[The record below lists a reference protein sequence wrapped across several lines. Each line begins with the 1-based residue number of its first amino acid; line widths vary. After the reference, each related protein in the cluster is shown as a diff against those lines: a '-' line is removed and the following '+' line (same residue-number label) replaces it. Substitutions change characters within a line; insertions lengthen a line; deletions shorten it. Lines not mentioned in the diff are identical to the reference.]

1 MVSPLTN
8 PSYLL
13 SPLITSGVGF
23 GLIWLVWR
31 VGPRKRFSIRLFIG
45 LLLTVALWGLLLFGM
60 RSSPDPQRALL
71 WDRGMPVVGLITIVV
86 FYHFTRTYTS
96 NHGQRSIL
104 VASYV
109 GLAVVIALSP
119 TELVIERMRV
129 EYYGY
134 APVIGPAAYAIL
146 MAYPLVGTAAVHNLA
161 KRYRASRSYEERNR
175 LLYLIAGVAFLI
187 VGTFLDALSNLPPV
201 ALWSN
206 LAFCLLC
213 TVAILKYNLLDIP
226 TVARRSL
233 TYILASGVVAI
244 PYVGTLYL
252 LSRTLG
258 TAVRPLWVHV
268 IIVAFIAISLRPLYT
283 WSQRLVDRLFY
294 RDRYDYLKA
303 LERFGSE
310 TQSITNLE
318 QLCSRI
324 VKLVRGALQ
333 TSSACLLL
341 PSEDKTAF
349 VTKSSTGLRNP
360 PSGIVVRDGGLLT
373 RWMRRHGEII
383 SSKDFSTIP
392 ELQNIA
398 RRERQNLEKL
408 RAEMYVPVK
417 SRSGELSGLLILGEK
432 LSQQD
437 YSVEDRRLLSTFSS
451 QIAVSLENARL
462 YTDAVRARENLEV
475 WLNSMSDC
483 VIIVDADQTVQFMN
497 TPAKQR
503 FDGNAGA
510 RCWSILGKTAPCP
523 SCPINKPTNSES
535 ASQHVINIGD
545 REYDVV
551 AAQLVDPDGSRSVIE
566 VFRDI
571 TERQRMETALR
582 QSEEKL
588 RLMFESATQGVI
600 VSDLNGNIVEVNQ
613 SALCMHGYDRKDE
626 VIGRSAFE
634 FIAEKDR
641 TKARR
646 NLKRAIEQD
655 CVNNIEYT
663 LLRKDGTEFDAELSA
678 AVMRDAS
685 GTPIGFV
692 AITQDISERKR
703 AEERERQLQE
713 QLNVSSRLAS
723 IGELAAGVAHEI
735 NNPLTAI
742 LGFSHLLLRKSA
754 DEKVRQDLEAIYSAA
769 ARAAKVVE
777 NLLTFA
783 RHREPQK
790 QYADVNDVVRKT
802 LELRAY
808 ELKTSNIEVITE
820 LAADLPKT
828 MVDFHQIQEVFLN
841 IVLNAEQAVTEA
853 NRGGKL
859 RIKTEETNGCIRISF
874 ADNGP
879 GIPIELLKKVFD
891 PFFSLRRER
900 GGTGLGLSVSHG
912 IVTGHGGR
920 IYAKSRPGKGATF
933 FVELPVTTEN
943 TNEAKFVR

>member
-1 MVSPLTN
+1 MANPLSN
-8 PSYLL
+8 PSYLVP
-13 SPLITSGVGF
+13 PLVVFVS
-23 GLIWLVWR
+23 GLILALLVLR
-31 VGPRKRFSIRLFIG
+31 SARRS
-45 LLLTVALWGLLLFGM
+45 LTKQVFCCLVVSVALTGFVVFGM
-60 RSSPDPQRALL
+60 RSSPDVERAVV
-71 WDRGMPVVGLITIVV
+71 WDRAAFVLAFAV
-86 FYHFTRTYTS
+86 FVFYYHFTIAYS
-96 NHGQRSIL
+96 SVKGQRGVLYGAYSLL
-104 VASYV
+104 VVAAS
-109 GLAVVIALSP
+109 LAPTHLVV
-119 TELVIERMRV
+119 EGMRL
-129 EYYGY
+129 EEYGY
-134 APVIGPAAYAIL
+134 APVPG
-146 MAYPLVGTAAVHNLA
+146 LVTFPMVFMSLFLVAQGISNLV
-161 KRYRASRSYEERNR
+161 KRYKASSSYDERNR
-175 LLYLIAGVAFLI
+175 LLYLIAVAPLLM
-187 VGTFLDALSNLPPV
+187 VGACLDAFSNAPPAGMWA
-201 ALWSN
+201 ALT
-206 LAFCLLC
+206 FCI
-213 TVAILKYNLLDIP
+213 VSSIVILKYHLLDIHIVLRKALAYLIVSAL
-226 TVARRSL
+226 VA
-233 TYILASGVVAI
+233 A
-244 PYVGTLYL
+244 PYVAVL
-252 LSRTLG
+252 LLLG
-258 TAVRPLWVHV
+258 RAFQAQIQHWWIPAGLILVLAVV
-268 IIVAFIAISLRPLYT
+268 LRPLYS
-283 WSQRLVDRLFY
+283 WAQRRVDKLFY
-294 RDRYDYLKA
+294 RDRYDYLAA
-303 LERFGSE
+303 LEQFGSQA
-310 TQSITNLE
+310 QSVTSLEKLGANMLKLIT
-318 QLCSRI
+318 
-324 VKLVRGALQ
+324 GALHVENA
-333 TSSACLLL
+333 SLLL
-341 PSEDKTAF
+341 VSEGYGGLGVVATIGLDKPPPGI
-349 VTKSSTGLRNP
+349 VLRN
-360 PSGIVVRDGGLLT
+360 SGLLA
-373 RWMRRHGEII
+373 RWMRRHGDII
-383 SSKDFSTIP
+383 SSKEFCIIP

-398 RRERQNLEKL
+398 RTERQNLEKL
-408 RAEMYVPVK
+408 RAELYVPVK
-417 SRSGELSGLLILGEK
+417 TRLGELSGLLILGEK

-437 YSVEDRRLLSTFSS
+437 YSVEDRRLLSTISS
-451 QIAVSLENARL
+451 QIAISLENARL

-483 VIIVDADQTVQFMN
+483 VIIVNTDQTVQFMN
-497 TPAKQR
+497 KPAKQR

-510 RCWSILGKTAPCP
+510 RCWRILGKTAPCS
-523 SCPINKPTNSES
+523 SCPINEPTNSEGV
-535 ASQHVINIGD
+535 SQHVINVGH

-566 VFRDI
+566 VFRDV

-588 RLMFESATQGVI
+588 RLMFESVTQGVM
-600 VSDLNGNIVEVNQ
+600 VSDLNANIVEVNQ
-613 SALCMHGYDRKDE
+613 AALRMHGYDRKDE
-626 VIGRSAFE
+626 VIGRSTFE

-646 NLKRAIEQD
+646 NLRRAIEQD
-655 CVNNIEYT
+655 YVNNIEYT
-663 LLRKDGTEFDAELSA
+663 LLGKDGTEFDAELSA
-678 AVMRDAS
+678 AVMRNAS

-713 QLNVSSRLAS
+713 QLNLSSRLAS

-735 NNPLTAI
+735 NNPLTVI
-742 LGFSHLLLRKSA
+742 LGFSHLLLRKCA

-808 ELKTSNIEVITE
+808 ELKTSNIEVVTE

-841 IVLNAEQAVTEA
+841 IVLNAEQAMTEA

-859 RIKTEETNGCIRISF
+859 RIKTGETNGCIRISF

-912 IVTGHGGR
+912 IVTSHGGR

-933 FVELPVTTEN
+933 FVELPVTTKN